1 MPVSET
7 EPECLRLCF
16 DPQGNGHSWEDMR
29 QCCCPCSVGCF
40 FWWVLKQRGFFCQL
54 HMSHKFSTFLF
65 SCSFFFFF
73 SFRRESA
80 RGRREGEMSYK
91 GCNILFCRVWFVVA
105 FAIKRKTMFVYCCS
119 YSISSSSGTDSTA
132 FSKKEYFAAVSL
144 MSICAF
150 EYIKFS
156 VE

>member
-1 MPVSET
+1 
-7 EPECLRLCF
+7 
-16 DPQGNGHSWEDMR
+16 
-29 QCCCPCSVGCF
+29 
-40 FWWVLKQRGFFCQL
+40 
-54 HMSHKFSTFLF
+54 
-65 SCSFFFFF
+65 
-73 SFRRESA
+73 
-80 RGRREGEMSYK
+80 
-91 GCNILFCRVWFVVA
+91 
-105 FAIKRKTMFVYCCS
+105 MFVYCCS